1 MNYLPLTETDR
12 QEMLADL
19 GVKNFEDLIRVIPEK
34 LRLKDLNLPSG
45 TNELDLTRELRE
57 LSAGNQSTAQ
67 ALSFLG
73 GGYYEHFIPSII
85 NHVISRSEFYTA
97 YTPYQAEASQGTLQT
112 IFEYQSMIA
121 ELTGMDISNASNYDG
136 ASATAEAALLAMRH
150 TGRNKV
156 LVART
161 LHPEYRETIRTYCFG
176 SHFDIVDVP
185 FDAAGKLDQAAL
197 VSLLKDDVAALIV
210 ASPNFLG
217 LVEDFEGVAKKV
229 HDAGALFIMSV
240 NPLSLGLFKSPGEW
254 GADIAVG
261 EGQSLG
267 IPMSLGGPGL
277 GFFAVKKE
285 LLRKIPGRLVGMT
298 KDRNGHRCFALTL
311 QAREQHIRREKA
323 GSNICTNHALLALA
337 ASVYLAAMGKE
348 GLRKVAEYNVRSSV
362 YLREQLAKIKG
373 FEVPFKGS
381 VFNEFVLKSAKKS
394 PTEIVQKLQAQNI
407 FAGLELGEFYPE
419 LKDSLL
425 VCATETKT
433 KAELD
438 RFIDAMRAVS

>member
-1 MNYLPLTETDR
+1 MNYLPLTEQDR
-12 QEMLADL
+12 QEMLQEI
-19 GVKNFEDLIRVIPEK
+19 GVRNFDELIRVIPEK

-57 LSAGNQSTAQ
+57 LASQNQSTAQ
-67 ALSFLG
+67 VLSFLG
-73 GGYYEHFIPSII
+73 GGYYEHFIPSIV
-85 NHVISRSEFYTA
+85 NHIISRSEFYTA

-112 IFEYQSMIA
+112 VFEYQSMIA

-136 ASATAEAALLAMRH
+136 ASATAEAALLSLRH
-150 TGRNKV
+150 TGRNKI
-156 LVART
+156 LIAKT
-161 LHPEYRETIRTYCFG
+161 LHPEYRETIKTYCFG
-176 SHFDIVDVP
+176 LHFEIKEIGCDP
-185 FDAAGKLDQAAL
+185 QGKLNREDL
-197 VSLLKDDVAALIV
+197 DRELKEDVASLIV
-210 ASPNFLG
+210 GNPNFFG
-217 LVEDFEGVAKKV
+217 LVEDYSGVAQKIHNV
-229 HDAGALFIMSV
+229 GALFIMSV

-277 GFFAVKKE
+277 GFFAVKRD

-298 KDRNGHRCFALTL
+298 KDRNGRRCFALTL

-337 ASVYLAAMGKE
+337 ACVYMAAMGKE
-348 GLRKVAEYNVRSSV
+348 GIRKVAEYNVRSSV
-362 YLREQLAKIKG
+362 YLREQIAKIKG
-373 FEVPFKGS
+373 FEIPFKGTI
-381 VFNEFVLKSAKKS
+381 FNEFVVKCTKKS
-394 PTEIVQKLQAQNI
+394 PEEINKKLFAQNI
-407 FAGLELGEFYPE
+407 FGGIELGRFYPE

-425 VCATETKT
+425 ICTTETKT

-438 RFIDAMRAVS
+438 RFIDAMRSL